1 MYYIPHVFLL
11 MYLLALLGSQKEQI
25 GFNSKNIFLTFLSLL
40 CQSLID
46 SPPLLVGGYGGCMSQ
61 QLHPHIYTPSYIHT
75 IIYTHH
81 HIYTPS
87 YIHTIIY
94 THHHIYTLSYI
105 HTIIYTHHQSANK
118 YLSLLSTALYFTWV
132 VLILSLSQTSSSFHR

>member
-1 MYYIPHVFLL
+1 MFMYYIPHVFLL

-94 THHHIYTLSYI
+94 THYHIYTPSYI
-105 HTIIYTHHQSANK
+105 HTINLPTNTY
-118 YLSLLSTALYFTWV
+118 LYFP
-132 VLILSLSQTSSSFHR
+132 LPCISHGLYLYCLCHRHRLPSIDD